1 MIILNLSHILGIFIL
16 DILILVYNII
26 SKNYFMQLV
35 SILEI
40 KSYEKIKEFLNDEHV
55 GRISS
60 IDANGFPQI
69 IPMNF
74 VFRNDTVY
82 MHSHVKGEKLDNI
95 SKNNKVGFE
104 VDRELEFLPSYFEDP
119 NNASLADTLYISV
132 VIKGIASFVSDREE
146 KTLALNGL
154 MEKYQPEGYYEPIKS
169 DMRVLDAVSVIK
181 VIPQI
186 LHGKYKIGQ
195 HMNSNDRMDLAKKIL
210 EKNSPTVKTT
220 LKIMGFEEIDGKL
233 RMVDEPTW

>member
-181 VIPQI
+181 IIPQI
-186 LHGKYKIGQ
+186 TSWKI
-195 HMNSNDRMDLAKKIL
+195 
-210 EKNSPTVKTT
+210 
-220 LKIMGFEEIDGKL
+220 
-233 RMVDEPTW
+233 

>member
-1 MIILNLSHILGIFIL
+1 
-16 DILILVYNII
+16 
-26 SKNYFMQLV
+26 MQLV
-35 SILEI
+35 GILEI
-40 KSYEKIKEFLNDEHV
+40 KSYEKIKQFLNEEHV
-55 GRISS
+55 GRMSS
-60 IDANGFPQI
+60 IDVNGFPQI

-74 VFRNDTVY
+74 VFRNDAVY

-104 VDRELEFLPSYFEDP
+104 ADRELEFLPSYFEDP
-119 NNASLADTLYISV
+119 HNAALADTLYISI

-154 MEKYQPEGYYEPIKS
+154 MGKYQPEGFYDPLKS

-181 VIPQI
+181 IIPQK

-195 HMNSNDRMDLAKKIL
+195 HMNSNDRMVLAKKIL
-210 EKNSPTVKTT
+210 EKNSLTAKTT
-220 LKIMGFEEIDGKL
+220 LKIMGFEEIEGGL
-233 RMVDEPTW
+233 RMIDEPKW